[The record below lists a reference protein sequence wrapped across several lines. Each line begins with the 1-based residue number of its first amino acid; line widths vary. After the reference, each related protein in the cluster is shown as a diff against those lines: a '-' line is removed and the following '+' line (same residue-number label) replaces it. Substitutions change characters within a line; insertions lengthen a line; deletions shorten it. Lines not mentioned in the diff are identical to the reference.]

1 MTNSV
6 ECVGFGGE
14 CECGC
19 YCCVGLPT
27 DRCEPGTEHPVAN
40 DHSTSSCPQSK
51 DVLYRTEMVHE
62 G

>member
-1 MTNSV
+1 MSNAT

-19 YCCVGLPT
+19 DCCAAYST
-27 DRCEPGTEHPVAN
+27 EKCEPGTEHPVAN
-40 DHSTSSCPQSK
+40 GHSTAACPQSK
-51 DVLYRTEMVHE
+51 DVLYRTGMRHE